1 MKRKLCSLITAMA
14 LCSGLLIPAAFAEES
29 PKLSQE
35 EGLSK
40 VQFTFDQANGTRYS
54 VGSGEAS
61 AFAVEQ
67 KNVLRYDTDDE
78 EIPSEETMSG
88 YYAMKSNTTFT
99 VAHTGTEQ
107 DGSSITIYLWA
118 YRKGA
123 DGVYTW
129 EDYPHGM
136 YLTEKGTFLNDAMDP
151 SDYGGLKCLYAGDSV
166 QFQIPTDQWDGD
178 TIYRVEAS
186 IYYPQ
191 YDWSYWKDAYF
202 KVDEAGVAA
211 GLNQQKP
218 DTGIHFSDVASD
230 AWYAKQVAW
239 AVEKGITSGT
249 GDTTFSPER
258 VCSTGEILTFLWR
271 AAGSPEPTIANPFT
285 DVAQDAFYFKPAL
298 WAYEKGLVSGTVL
311 EGDALCTRAATVT
324 YLWKLAGAPAA
335 QAPAFADVS
344 ADADYAAAVRW
355 AVDNGITGG
364 ISSTEFGPAK
374 TCTRGQ
380 IVTFLY
386 ADFAK

>member
-1 MKRKLCSLITAMA
+1 M
-14 LCSGLLIPAAFAEES
+14 
-29 PKLSQE
+29 
-35 EGLSK
+35 
-40 VQFTFDQANGTRYS
+40 
-54 VGSGEAS
+54 
-61 AFAVEQ
+61 
-67 KNVLRYDTDDE
+67 
-78 EIPSEETMSG
+78 
-88 YYAMKSNTTFT
+88 
-99 VAHTGTEQ
+99 
-107 DGSSITIYLWA
+107 
-118 YRKGA
+118 
-123 DGVYTW
+123 YTW

-136 YLTEKGTFLNDAMDP
+136 YLTESGTFLNDAMDP
-151 SDYGGLKCLYAGDSV
+151 SDYGGLACLYAGDSM
-166 QFQIPTDQWDGD
+166 QFQIPTDRWDAD

-191 YDWSYWKDAYF
+191 YDCSYWSWGYF

-211 GLNQQKP
+211 GLKELEKP
-218 DTGIHFSDVASD
+218 VPVSGFSDVAD
-230 AWYAKQVAW
+230 DDWYANQVMW
-239 AVEKGITSGT
+239 AVESGITSGT

-285 DVAQDAFYFKPAL
+285 DVAQDAYYLKPAL

-335 QAPAFADVS
+335 QTPAFADV
-344 ADADYAAAVRW
+344 AAGADYAEAVQW

-374 TCTRGQ
+374 TCTRGE